1 MRSLAVFLR
10 HNGDDVAGCDASPT
24 DLEFFKERQIEVE
37 QKFSKKRI
45 ESADVVVYSSAI
57 GENDR
62 GLRYAK
68 SLGKK
73 MIVRGAL
80 LGEIASGYQKV
91 VAVAGAH
98 GKTTTTALIY
108 NILKPYNPTLH
119 LGGVLVEEKAPYV
132 LGGKEYFVTEACE
145 YHNNFLYLKPY
156 VAVVTNIEKEHMD
169 FFKTFENEK
178 NAFQKFKDGAQFV
191 VEGDGGYVA
200 KNIRHVNQKLCFDVC
215 LEKEKIMSLK
225 MKIVEE
231 VNAQNALFALRTC
244 KLLGLSDEEIK
255 NGLESFEGVQKRFE
269 SVVSP
274 IFEKV
279 IVDYAHHPTEIRNT
293 IMTAK
298 KLYEKVFFIFQPH
311 TFSRTKALFCEFVEV
326 FKEEKNLAIFKTF
339 PAREKRKAGVSGK
352 SLAKILGCNYFN
364 NVNKLVKFL
373 IENFKGY
380 ALVFMGA
387 GDLPKILESKNIVK
401 NS

>member
-1 MRSLAVFLR
+1 M
-10 HNGDDVAGCDASPT
+10 
-24 DLEFFKERQIEVE
+24 
-37 QKFSKKRI
+37 
-45 ESADVVVYSSAI
+45 
-57 GENDR
+57 
-62 GLRYAK
+62 
-68 SLGKK
+68 
-73 MIVRGAL
+73 
-80 LGEIASGYQKV
+80 
-91 VAVAGAH
+91 
-98 GKTTTTALIY
+98 
-108 NILKPYNPTLH
+108 
-119 LGGVLVEEKAPYV
+119 
-132 LGGKEYFVTEACE
+132 TEACE

-191 VEGDGGYVA
+191 VEGDGGYEA

-215 LEKEKIMSLK
+215 LKKEKIMSLK

-293 IMTAK
+293 ITTAK
-298 KLYEKVFFIFQPH
+298 KLYENVFFIFQPH

-339 PAREKRKAGVSGK
+339 PARENRKAGASGK

-373 IENFKGY
+373 IENLKGY

-387 GDLPKILESKNIVK
+387 GDLPKILESKNIIR

>member
-1 MRSLAVFLR
+1 M
-10 HNGDDVAGCDASPT
+10 
-24 DLEFFKERQIEVE
+24 
-37 QKFSKKRI
+37 
-45 ESADVVVYSSAI
+45 
-57 GENDR
+57 
-62 GLRYAK
+62 
-68 SLGKK
+68 
-73 MIVRGAL
+73 
-80 LGEIASGYQKV
+80 
-91 VAVAGAH
+91 
-98 GKTTTTALIY
+98 
-108 NILKPYNPTLH
+108 
-119 LGGVLVEEKAPYV
+119 EEKTPYV

-156 VAVVTNIEKEHMD
+156 VAIVTNIEKEHMD

-200 KNIRHVNQKLCFDVC
+200 KNIRHENQKLCFDVC
-215 LEKEKIMSLK
+215 LKKEEIMSLK

-298 KLYEKVFFIFQPH
+298 KLYKKVFFIFQSH

-387 GDLPKILESKNIVK
+387 GDLPKILESKNIIK